1 MTLGRESLEAAY
13 RRTEYRVR
21 APEGTFTIHIGARCE
36 VLEALLREVGARSWA
51 FVTACNPRSQPLS
64 DEVNARRQAQLLAML
79 SEQERALIPGEG
91 VDPAGDWPAE
101 ASVLIL
107 DIERD
112 EALELGRV
120 WDQNAIVYGEGN
132 GSAELLWCVEA

>member
-1 MTLGRESLEAAY
+1 
-13 RRTEYRVR
+13 
-21 APEGTFTIHIGARCE
+21 
-36 VLEALLREVGARSWA
+36 
-51 FVTACNPRSQPLS
+51 
-64 DEVNARRQAQLLAML
+64 ML

-112 EALELGRV
+112 EALKLGRL
-120 WDQNAIVYGEGN
+120 WEQNAIVCGERG
-132 GSAELLWCVEA
+132 GVPQLLWCYPDGA